1 MHDVTKWLG
10 CFGLLVFV
18 VVLVVLVAMNANL
31 FRGIAKRAKV
41 RKSDIRSY
49 AKRYLRKF
57 PDSGRNGLREALR
70 QEFVPE
76 RVSGRDTDK
85 ELLGCL
91 LFGMI
96 GFIASAV
103 TQATAAKM
111 GDDDIQRIKDIIED
125 AIKDLLGAEGE

>member
-1 MHDVTKWLG
+1 MHDATKWLG
-10 CFGLLVFV
+10 CFGLLLFV
-18 VVLVVLVAMNANL
+18 VVLIVLVAMNASL
-31 FRGIAKRAKV
+31 FGGISKRAKV

-57 PDSGRNGLREALR
+57 PDSSRNGLREALR

-76 RVSGRDTDK
+76 RVAGRDTDK

-96 GFIASAV
+96 GLIASAI

-125 AIKDLLGAEGE
+125 AIEDLYGDEGE